1 MTNTTA
7 QAILALAGNAEELP
21 ETAQRT
27 ILAALLPVS
36 MTTGPLKQH
45 LTWDDYQDIVKALS
59 NRDRYDAYDIE
70 FADGMLE
77 CGNILGDDTT
87 YLVDEDGSIGY
98 DPAKAVGPEREAWDE
113 RARKLA
119 LAMVAREEQRHAET
133 VVTS

>member
-7 QAILALAGNAEELP
+7 QAILALAGNAEDIP

-27 ILAALLPVS
+27 ILAALLPES
-36 MTTGPLKQH
+36 MGKPWQAKLA
-45 LTWDDYQDIVKALS
+45 WDDYQDAVKALS

-77 CGNILGDDTT
+77 CGNILGDDTD

-98 DPAKAVGPEREAWDE
+98 DPAKAVEPEREAWDE
-113 RARKLA
+113 KARKLA
-119 LAMVAREEQRHAET
+119 EDMARREEDTHTET
-133 VVTS
+133 VVTT